1 MNNATLYIVFHSSLH
16 EKQYEGIE
24 HEFVFAKVGDLPMS
38 VSSDRIRSR
47 VIEASS
53 LSGFKPLGKHWAES
67 EFIFAL
73 HRTAESISTDWVGFL
88 QYDNT
93 VMSKGGE
100 RITDVLSASLPT
112 MSRDSVIS
120 FAPVDTKYEMDANHI
135 AMDFTDPRKIRGDP
149 RCYFPM
155 IADYNKFY
163 GTKHSYQDLLRHPK
177 MALCSAFLM
186 RREKFGE
193 MMRFSEWVVAKNDLD
208 RFDPDRKHRMA
219 GGYMERY
226 YAVWIALSGSTLHTL
241 QIDELNRF

>member
-1 MNNATLYIVFHSSLH
+1 MNNATLYIIFHSSLH

-24 HEFVFAKVGDLPMS
+24 HEFVFAKVGDHPMS
-38 VSSDRIRSR
+38 VLSNRISSRTM
-47 VIEASS
+47 EASS
-53 LSGFKPLGKHWAES
+53 LSGFKSMGKHWAES

-73 HRTAESISTDWVGFL
+73 HRTPDSVSTDWVGFL

-93 VMSKGGE
+93 VVSKSGQ
-100 RITDVLSASLPT
+100 RITDVLSASLDT
-112 MSRDSVIS
+112 MSHDSVVS
-120 FAPVDTKYEMDANHI
+120 FAPVDTKYEIDVNHI
-135 AMDFTDPRKIRGDP
+135 AMDFTNPQKIRGDP

-155 IADYNKFY
+155 VADYNRFY

-177 MALCSAFLM
+177 LPLCSAFLM

-193 MMRFSEWVVAKNDLD
+193 MMRFCEWVVERNDLN

-226 YAVWIALSGSTLHTL
+226 YAMWIALSGLTLHTL
-241 QIDELNRF
+241 QIDELNRL